1 MATTLPPFA
10 SSSKAAQAPP
20 LELELRPPPPN
31 PELEYDIELVNYRGE
46 GDLAAVIALIEKE
59 LSEPYL
65 IYTYR
70 YFLNEWP
77 HLAWLAH
84 SIPKK
89 PRPPPLP
96 PRSTNESATLSS
108 QVDTLTLTSF
118 PQDVQDD
125 GRAESNV
132 DIEEHRNALRR
143 APVGVIVNKLDRH
156 LKGDR
161 LMRGYIAML
170 SIHPAWRS
178 RGIAR
183 KLVQT
188 AVDRMEKD
196 GADEVVL
203 ETEVDNVGAL
213 ALYEALGF
221 MREKRLHRFY
231 LNAKDSFRLVL
242 PLVGD
247 SVSDEETREA
257 QGPDEVLRLPAREQP
272 APVRPSRP
280 DAFSSGD
287 QQLYDFDGL
296 IM

>member
-10 SSSKAAQAPP
+10 STSTAGQSDLVP
-20 LELELRPPPPN
+20 LLCPPPAPD
-31 PELEYDIELVNYRGE
+31 PDFEYDIELVTYRGE
-46 GDLAAVIALIEKE
+46 HQLGAIIGLIEKE

-84 SIPKK
+84 SIPRQ

-96 PRSTNESATLSS
+96 PRPDGELPTDGV
-108 QVDTLTLTSF
+108 QGLTIHSKPDPTEQL
-118 PQDVQDD
+118 QRH
-125 GRAESNV
+125 GE
-132 DIEEHRNALRR
+132 ALQRR
-143 APVGVIVNKLDRH
+143 PVGVIVNKMDKH

-170 SIHPAWRS
+170 SIHPAWRN

-183 KLVQT
+183 KLVQA
-188 AVDRMEKD
+188 AVDQMAKA
-196 GADEVVL
+196 GAEEVVL
-203 ETEVDNVGAL
+203 ETEVDNLGAL

-221 MREKRLHRFY
+221 MREKRLYRFY

-242 PLVGD
+242 PLEGISDDEKEEILKLQAPPPTETSLLGQATATTNATSQD
-247 SVSDEETREA
+247 SQNTASFGSPSGEPDDPGEVDA
-257 QGPDEVLRLPAREQP
+257 QT
-272 APVRPSRP
+272 
-280 DAFSSGD
+280 
-287 QQLYDFDGL
+287 
-296 IM
+296 